1 MFKTKKTSPQRKRS
15 SVGSARVHSY
25 YTPSQQER
33 IDIDMSS
40 RRSEKRSSTLR
51 TVRQRVERIAG
62 VVFAVFILYM
72 LISLRGTPL
81 ILVSPNTVGLNEQRY
96 SAKVNE
102 LFDASILN
110 SNKLTLQKGTIASTL
125 LEEYPELSSVEVRY
139 SFVGRRPEVYIRT
152 YTLPFSYESLGAQ
165 YLINEVGRNVGLLTQ
180 LPAQTVSLKVKDES
194 GVQTKKGDFVLRSG
208 DVSFMTTA
216 KSLLAQKGRRT
227 EFMRL
232 TSVPREVYIKLAD
245 TSYEVRM
252 YLEEDPQL
260 QVGTFLA
267 AEKTLGEGGTVPT
280 QYMDV
285 RAGEKVFWQ

>member
-1 MFKTKKTSPQRKRS
+1 
-15 SVGSARVHSY
+15 
-25 YTPSQQER
+25 
-33 IDIDMSS
+33 
-40 RRSEKRSSTLR
+40 
-51 TVRQRVERIAG
+51 VERIAG